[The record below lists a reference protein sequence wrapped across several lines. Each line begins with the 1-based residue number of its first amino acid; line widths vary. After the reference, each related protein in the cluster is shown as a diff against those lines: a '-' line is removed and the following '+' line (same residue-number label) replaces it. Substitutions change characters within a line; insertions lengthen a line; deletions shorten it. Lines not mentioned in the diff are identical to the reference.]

1 MLPFNVYNKLSRGS
15 KKCSLIFWISELL
28 VLSKCKNINQLTN
41 YLAYRSPNI
50 CEQKRRSTYLYKKNR
65 GQPIKTDKYPLLID
79 NVLPGSANVLF
90 NPLWVLLEPNELAGS
105 DLVKFSSYLPFDIQ
119 KRLLSNDRRR
129 IKGNAK
135 EIFKLTQLNTLDA
148 LTAALIIFLH
158 IKATLS
164 NYLTY
169 WVNREITQ
177 LIFRLFLIRFNNY
190 EAGYYLIQKLALL
203 FKKINMQPNQS
214 HAIFTLWEDEKH
226 RNIRMPI
233 TLSFISSPQVLHV
246 YCEVEKYITHM
257 AIVRLELENTAS
269 IKHQIYNCLDHNN
282 LDELTWNFYEIE
294 KGNSPT
300 SDAEIWK
307 LRDKLTI

>member
-1 MLPFNVYNKLSRGS
+1 M
-15 KKCSLIFWISELL
+15 
-28 VLSKCKNINQLTN
+28 
-41 YLAYRSPNI
+41 
-50 CEQKRRSTYLYKKNR
+50 
-65 GQPIKTDKYPLLID
+65 
-79 NVLPGSANVLF
+79 
-90 NPLWVLLEPNELAGS
+90 
-105 DLVKFSSYLPFDIQ
+105 
-119 KRLLSNDRRR
+119 RR

-169 WVNREITQ
+169 WVNREITL
-177 LIFRLFLIRFNNY
+177 LIFRLFLIRFKNY
-190 EAGYYLIQKLALL
+190 DAGYYLIQKLSLL

-214 HAIFTLWEDEKH
+214 HAIFALWEDEKH
-226 RNIRMPI
+226 RYIRMPI

-246 YCEVEKYITHM
+246 YCEVKKYITHM